1 MQLQEKL
8 MPKRTI
14 YIGQDICW
22 KLPEK
27 EQKKW
32 KSVERYKPDAIMEQM
47 EEFEEMGRDWR
58 DPFGPFTDLEDY
70 EDFWGD
76 DFSQTGGWVYK
87 KNFKDFSEE
96 DKKYFEELSKKVK
109 EEGYGNQ
116 LRILSK

>member
-1 MQLQEKL
+1 MARKV
-8 MPKRTI
+8 I
-14 YIGQDICW
+14 YIGQDLLW

-27 EQKKW
+27 DQKKW

-47 EEFEEMGRDWR
+47 EDGDWT

-70 EDFWGD
+70 EDFWGN
-76 DFSQTGGWVYK
+76 DFSMVGGDVYK
-87 KNFKDFSEE
+87 KGFKDFTEE
-96 DKKYFEELSKKVK
+96 DKKYFEEISAKVK